1 MAVTPGLVPKTIQ
14 PIGQELAILWNDGT
28 ESYLKLSDLRRLCPC
43 AECSGER
50 DLLGRLA
57 KPPARPLTP
66 QSFQLSGHAPVG
78 GYAVQLFWADGH
90 NDGLFT
96 YTKLK
101 EWGEN
106 PPALPALAV
115 SPLLPSFPN

>member
-1 MAVTPGLVPKTIQ
+1 MVVSPGLIPKTIQ
-14 PIGQELAILWNDGT
+14 AIGQELAVVWNDGS

-43 AECSGER
+43 AECCGER

-66 QSFQLSGHAPVG
+66 QSFQLTGHSPVG

-90 NDGLFT
+90 NDGLFI

-101 EWGEN
+101 EWGDD
-106 PPALPALAV
+106 PPKLAPLSV
-115 SPLLPSFPN
+115 MTLLPTR